1 MRVDTRRALAWL
13 FSLAGLAAVTIGGRA
28 MQLNANTVGFVFLII
43 VLFASVRGGLLVGT
57 VRSIIATLCY
67 NYFFFPPLGT
77 FAIHD
82 PANWVTIGGRAMQ
95 LNANTVGFV
104 FLIIVLFASVR
115 GGLLVGTV
123 SSIIATLCYN
133 YFFFPPLGTFAL

>member
-28 MQLNANTVGFVFLII
+28 MQLNANTVGLVFLII

-57 VRSIIATLCY
+57 VSSIVATLCY

-82 PANWVTIGGRAMQ
+82 PANWVA
-95 LNANTVGFV
+95 LCA
-104 FLIIVLFASVR
+104 FLITSVIVNRLVVAARLHAAGAQSAALR
-115 GGLLVGTV
+115 TSLLRA
-123 SSIIATLCYN
+123 I
-133 YFFFPPLGTFAL
+133 